1 MAFEARPPTEN
12 ENETPPQQAP
22 AEFATT
28 VLTPSGTGAV
38 SKRSLGKSG
47 PSNQQRSG
55 RTAAKRKPEKKT
67 PPSAKKAAKKASPGQ
82 GIRKRAGTAA
92 AKKSGGWKGGPS
104 VAGRKPSAEQK
115 TATKKNPVR
124 KVASALAKRATKR
137 AGAGRAAGTPT
148 RTGKGTRT
156 GSARTPGARGGGRR

>member
-12 ENETPPQQAP
+12 ETETPPQQAP
-22 AEFATT
+22 AELATT

-47 PSNQQRSG
+47 PSTQRR
-55 RTAAKRKPEKKT
+55 RTAAKRKPEAKT

-92 AKKSGGWKGGPS
+92 AKKSGGWKAGPR

-124 KVASALAKRATKR
+124 KVASALAKRVTKR